1 MARKKI
7 SKLAIGMFVT
17 GGIVIGVVA
26 VIWLGASHF
35 FEGGARYVTYFDE
48 SVQGLNPDSTVK
60 YRGVD
65 IGRVEKISVAP
76 DLRLIQVVMK
86 VNLSEDNAR
95 QTYAQLKTAGL
106 TGIVFIDLDR
116 KSAENNFKSPQLSFK
131 PPFPIIE
138 SRPSTTTQ
146 IMAGLDLV
154 LTKTRDLDLKG
165 MVEEFKAVQKSIESF
180 LAGPKTKS
188 IIANVDDMTAHLDN
202 TARNIDRIVAES
214 RFDEIMKETRQT
226 VTEIRTLMTKL
237 RQDYEMLRVGEL
249 DKKTREIAADIKV
262 TSENL
267 RQASVNFDMLVEEL
281 QANPSEIIFSK
292 PPPARYQR

>member
-1 MARKKI
+1 MAREKV
-7 SKLAIGMFVT
+7 SKLAIGIFVT
-17 GGIVIGVVA
+17 GGILIGVVA

-35 FEGGARYVTYFDE
+35 FEKGSRYVTYFDE
-48 SVQGLNPDSTVK
+48 SVQGLSPDSVVK

-65 IGRVEKISVAP
+65 IGRVEKISVAA
-76 DLRLIQVVMK
+76 DLRLIEVVMK
-86 VNLSEDNAR
+86 IDLSEANAR
-95 QTYAQLKTAGL
+95 QTYARLKTAGL

-116 KSAENNFKSPQLSFK
+116 KSAENNFKSPTLSFK
-131 PPFPIIE
+131 PPFPVIE
-138 SRPSTTTQ
+138 SSPSTTSQ

-154 LTKTRDLDLKG
+154 LSKTRELDLKG
-165 MVEEFKAVQKSIESF
+165 MVEEFKAVQKAIESF
-180 LAGPKTKS
+180 IAGPKTKS
-188 IIANVDDMTAHLDN
+188 IVANVEDMSAHLDN
-202 TARNIDRIVAES
+202 TARNIDRMVADS

-226 VTEIRTLMTKL
+226 VAEIRTLMTKL

-249 DKKTREIAADIKV
+249 DKKTRDIAADIKV

-267 RQASVNFDMLVEEL
+267 RQASANFDMLVEEL